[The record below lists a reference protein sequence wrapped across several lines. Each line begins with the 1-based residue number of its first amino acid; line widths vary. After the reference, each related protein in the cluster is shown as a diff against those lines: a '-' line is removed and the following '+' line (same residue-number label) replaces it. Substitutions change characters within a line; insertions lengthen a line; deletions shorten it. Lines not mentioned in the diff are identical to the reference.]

1 MMPTRV
7 LALLHALFEDEES
20 AVRCGMLDKL
30 GALFISTSV
39 GYGDARA
46 KPHRFAQHTPDA
58 RVRTQGDAA
67 AGVPRVHRA
76 DGRRGVQGRPG

>member
-1 MMPTRV
+1 MPTRV

-30 GALFISTSV
+30 RALFISTSI
-39 GYGDARA
+39 GYGDART

-58 RVRTQGDAA
+58 RVRAH
-67 AGVPRVHRA
+67 AGRCC
-76 DGRRGVQGRPG
+76 RRRTSRSSR